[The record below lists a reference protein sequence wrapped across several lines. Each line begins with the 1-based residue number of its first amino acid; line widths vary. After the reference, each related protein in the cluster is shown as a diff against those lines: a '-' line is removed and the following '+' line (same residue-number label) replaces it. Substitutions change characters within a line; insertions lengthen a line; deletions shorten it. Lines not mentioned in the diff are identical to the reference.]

1 MADIN
6 DLLVVIKQAALDAVD
21 NVKPTAFMF
30 GVVESAKPLRVR
42 IDQKLVLDEAFL
54 TLTRNVTKYSVDIEL
69 EEETETEQ
77 GHIHKIKGKK
87 KITVDNS
94 LKVGDIVLIA
104 REQGGQRFI
113 IIDKAVGL

>member
-6 DLLVVIKQAALDAVD
+6 DLLVVIKQAALDAVE

-30 GVVESAKPLRVR
+30 GTVESDKPLRIK
-42 IDQKLVLDEAFL
+42 IDSKLVLDEAFL
-54 TLTRNVTKYSVDIEL
+54 TLTRNVTKYSIDIEI
-69 EEETETEQ
+69 EEETEVEQ
-77 GHIHKIKGKK
+77 EHKHKIKGKK
-87 KITVDNS
+87 KVIVDNS

>member
-6 DLLVVIKQAALDAVD
+6 DLLAVIKQAALDAVY
-21 NVKPTAFMF
+21 NVKPVAFMF
-30 GVVESAKPLRVR
+30 GTVESTKPLRVK
-42 IDQKLVLDEAFL
+42 IDPKLVLDEAFL
-54 TLTRNVTKYSVDIEL
+54 ALTRNVSKYSVDIEI
-69 EEETETEQ
+69 EEETDAEQ
-77 GHIHKIKGKK
+77 GHKHKVKGKK

>member
-1 MADIN
+1 MADMN
-6 DLLVVIKQAALDAVD
+6 DLLVVIKQAALDAVE

-30 GVVESAKPLRVR
+30 GTIEGTKPLRVK
-42 IDQKLVLDEAFL
+42 IDQKLVLDEVFL
-54 TLTRNVTKYSVDIEL
+54 SLTRNVTKYTVDIEL
-69 EEETETEQ
+69 EEETESEQ
-77 GHIHKIKGKK
+77 GHKHKVKGKK

-94 LKVGDIVLIA
+94 LKAGDVVLIA

>member
-30 GVVESAKPLRVR
+30 GAVESAKPLRVK
-42 IDQKLVLDEAFL
+42 IDQKLVLDEAFI
-54 TLTRNVTKYSVDIEL
+54 TLTRNVSKYSVDVEL
-69 EEETETEQ
+69 EEETEAEQ
-77 GHIHKIKGKK
+77 GHKHKIKGK

-113 IIDKAVGL
+113 IIDKAVGV